1 LKKTSLG
8 PLRQG
13 QRLDT
18 SETKT
23 MLKQRAP
30 TTKAHKSS
38 PCTEASSPWSSANSG
53 HKPVRPVPI
62 TGQAGSTK
70 TGQTGFHN
78 RSGRFHT
85 ADHTPKAKNA
95 KEMHKLPL
103 DTWDRFQGYKATFL
117 HLPFSPLL
125 PMHESRHKCNLEL
138 LKYTKFITRCYTCP
152 NEQVRYSTGLYGPQ
166 LHDHQVSQPLDKA
179 NKDLSNFAKSYSLTR
194 KNLDM
199 SKTCQNG
206 KATQTSC

>member
-1 LKKTSLG
+1 
-8 PLRQG
+8 
-13 QRLDT
+13 
-18 SETKT
+18 
-23 MLKQRAP
+23 MLKQRAQ

-38 PCTEASSPWSSANSG
+38 PYTYASSPWSSANSG

-70 TGQTGFHN
+70 TGQ
-78 RSGRFHT
+78 
-85 ADHTPKAKNA
+85 ADFTQQTTPPKAKNA

-103 DTWDRFQGYKATFL
+103 DTWDRFQGYTITFL
-117 HLPFSPLL
+117 HLPFPPLL

-138 LKYTKFITRCYTCP
+138 LKYTKFIIRCYTCQ
-152 NEQVRYSTGLYGPQ
+152 NEQVRYSTGSYGPQ

-194 KNLDM
+194 KNLNM